1 MARIYRTNSVGIT
14 TAAGTTF
21 THGLGT
27 APAGGAGNVFITLR
41 TSTGIVYVT
50 TSNSQIVVLASSL
63 VDVAVDL
70 CVQIFH
76 SIVK

>member
-21 THGLGT
+21 THGLGI
-27 APAGGAGNVFITLR
+27 APTGKLGHVFITLR
-41 TSTGIVYVT
+41 TSTGVVYVD
-50 TSNSQIVVLASSL
+50 TSNSQIIVLASSL
-63 VDVAVDL
+63 VNVAVDL